1 MGGRDEKPEIY
12 KRQFID
18 RLTNPNVYYYP
29 KVNWELIIED
39 LEETCTLSGGR
50 GIRYYE
56 VPISFDIETTSF
68 LSSQLEK
75 CACMYAWGCSING
88 NVILG
93 RTWEQWQEV
102 YDKIVEIF
110 SPDDK
115 NRVII
120 YIQNL
125 AYEFQFMCKRF
136 NWRRVFALKERKPI
150 SCLTEEFIEFRCS
163 YMLSG
168 FSLEKIGENLQ
179 RYKVKKL
186 VGELDYSLMRHH
198 DTPLTER
205 EWQYL
210 INDVQVVVAYIKET
224 AENDGGFNK
233 IPLTKTGYVRNYC
246 RAKCFKYKYYRKL
259 MNILTVDPDEYKQ
272 LKRAFA
278 GGFTHANWHFA
289 QRTLYNMDSFDF
301 TSSYP
306 YVMVAEKFPMSRAR
320 MVTPQSDKEFRQYL
334 KNYCCLFDIEVLEL
348 DGWEAPDHIISRAKC
363 RIAENVVVNNGRIIT
378 ADRIITTMTE
388 VDFES
393 FEHFYKFSNY
403 RVADMRIYEKQYLPT
418 PLVAAVLELYGD
430 KTELKDVEGK
440 EVEYMKSKGMIN
452 SAYGMCV
459 TDIVRDEDT
468 FDDEWTKTESN
479 VNDAIE
485 KYNTSKRRFLFYPW
499 GVWVTAYARRNLY
512 TGIDEFQDDYVYSD
526 TDSVKVLNYQNHQE
540 YLDYYNSVV
549 EEKLRAACSQHRIPF
564 EATRPKTIKGVEK
577 PLGIWDY
584 DGHYTRFKTLGAKR
598 YMTEKNGKINIT
610 VAGLSKT
617 HAVPYI
623 KKLAD
628 EQGTSMFNVFDEGLY
643 IPGEYTGK
651 QVHTYNDHEFSSQLE
666 DYLGNVA
673 EVHEYS
679 SIHLAPADYSLSLA
693 AEYIDLLK
701 GIYTETE

>member
-1 MGGRDEKPEIY
+1 MDGKEFQLK
-12 KRQFID
+12 
-18 RLTNPNVYYYP
+18 LTNPNVYHYP
-29 KVNWELIIED
+29 DVNWDLIIED
-39 LEETCTLSGGR
+39 LEETCTISGGR
-50 GIRYYE
+50 GIHYYE

-68 LSSQLEK
+68 NSSQLEK

-88 NVILG
+88 NVVLG
-93 RTWEQWQEV
+93 RTWEQLIEV
-102 YDKIVEIF
+102 YEKIVEIF

-115 NRVII
+115 NRVLI

-150 SCLTEEFIEFRCS
+150 SCLTEEFVEFRCS

-198 DTPLTER
+198 ETPLTER

-210 INDVQVVVAYIKET
+210 INDVQVVVAYIQET
-224 AENDGGFNK
+224 AENDGGYHK

-246 RAKCFKYKYYRKL
+246 REKCFKYKYYRKL
-259 MNILTVDPDEYKQ
+259 MKILTVDPDEYKQ

-306 YVMVAEKFPMSRAR
+306 YVMVSEKFPMSKAR
-320 MVTPQSDKEFRQYL
+320 LVIPQSDKEFRRYL
-334 KNYCCLFDIEVLEL
+334 KNYCCLFDIEVLDV
-348 DGWEAPDHIISRAKC
+348 DGWDAPDHILSRAKC

-378 ADRIITTMTE
+378 ADRVVTTMTE

-393 FEHFYKFSNY
+393 FERFYKFSNY

-418 PLVAAVLELYGD
+418 PLVAAILELYRD

-459 TDIVRDEDT
+459 TDIVRNEDT
-468 FDDEWTKTESN
+468 FEDEWTSTEPN
-479 VNDAIE
+479 INEAID
-485 KYNTSKRRFLFYPW
+485 KYNNSKRRFLFYPW

-526 TDSVKVLNYQNHQE
+526 TDSVKVLNYQDHQE

-549 EEKLRAACSQHRIPF
+549 EEKLRAACAQHRIPF

-598 YMTEKNGKINIT
+598 YMTEKDDKINIT
-610 VAGLSKT
+610 VAGLSKI
-617 HAVPYI
+617 HAVPYL
-623 KKLAD
+623 KQLAE
-628 EQGTSMFNVFDEGLY
+628 EQNRSMFDVFQEGLY
-643 IPGEYTGK
+643 VPGEYTGK
-651 QVHTYNDHEFSSQLE
+651 QVHTYNDFEFSSQLE

-701 GIYTETE
+701 GIYTVTE

>member
-1 MGGRDEKPEIY
+1 MDGKEFQLK
-12 KRQFID
+12 
-18 RLTNPNVYYYP
+18 LTSPNVYHYP
-29 KVNWELIIED
+29 DVNWDLIIED

-50 GIRYYE
+50 GIHYYE

-68 LSSQLEK
+68 NSSQLEK

-93 RTWEQWQEV
+93 RTWEQWKEV

-115 NRVII
+115 NRLLI

-136 NWRRVFALKERKPI
+136 NWSRVFALKERKPI
-150 SCLTEEFIEFRCS
+150 SCLTEEFVEFRCS

-198 DTPLTER
+198 ETPLTER

-210 INDVQVVVAYIKET
+210 INDVQVVVAYIQET
-224 AENDGGFNK
+224 AENDGGYHK

-246 RAKCFKYKYYRKL
+246 REKCFKYKYYRKL
-259 MNILTVDPDEYKQ
+259 MKVLTVEPDEYKQ

-306 YVMVAEKFPMSRAR
+306 YVMVSEKFPMSKAR
-320 MVTPQSDKEFRQYL
+320 LVIPQSDKEFRRYL
-334 KNYCCLFDIEVLEL
+334 KNYCCLFDIEVLDV
-348 DGWEAPDHIISRAKC
+348 DGWDAPDHILSRAKC

-378 ADRIITTMTE
+378 ADRVVTTMTE

-393 FEHFYKFSNY
+393 FERFYKFSDY

-418 PLVAAVLELYGD
+418 PLVAAILELYKD

-459 TDIVRDEDT
+459 TDIVRNEDT
-468 FDDEWTKTESN
+468 FEDEWTSTEPN
-479 VNDAIE
+479 INEAID
-485 KYNTSKRRFLFYPW
+485 KYNNSKRRFLFYPW

-526 TDSVKVLNYQNHQE
+526 TDSVKVLNYQAHQE

-549 EEKLRAACSQHRIPF
+549 EEKLLAACSQHRIPF

-598 YMTEKNGKINIT
+598 YMTEKDGKINIT
-610 VAGLSKT
+610 VAGLSKI
-617 HAVPYI
+617 HAVPYL
-623 KKLAD
+623 KQLAE
-628 EQGTSMFNVFDEGLY
+628 EQNKSMFDVFQEGLY
-643 IPGEYTGK
+643 VPGEHTGK
-651 QVHTYNDHEFSSQLE
+651 QVHTYNDFEFSSQLE

-701 GIYTETE
+701 GIYTVTE

>member
-1 MGGRDEKPEIY
+1 MDEKE
-12 KRQFID
+12 RFNN
-18 RLTNPNVYYYP
+18 RLINPNVYHYP
-29 KVNWELIIED
+29 DVNWDLIIED

-50 GIRYYE
+50 GIHYYE

-93 RTWEQWQEV
+93 RTWEQLIEV
-102 YDKIVEIF
+102 YEKIVEIF

-115 NRVII
+115 NRVLI

-150 SCLTEEFIEFRCS
+150 SCLTEEFVEFRCS

-198 DTPLTER
+198 ETPLTER

-210 INDVQVVVAYIKET
+210 INDVQVVVAYIQET
-224 AENDGGFNK
+224 AENDGGYHK

-246 RAKCFKYKYYRKL
+246 REKCFKYKYYRKL
-259 MNILTVDPDEYKQ
+259 MKILTVEPDEYKQ

-306 YVMVAEKFPMSRAR
+306 YVMVSEKFPMSKAR
-320 MVTPQSDKEFRQYL
+320 LVIPQSDQEFRRYL
-334 KNYCCLFDIEVLEL
+334 KNYCCLFDIEILDV
-348 DGWEAPDHIISRAKC
+348 DGWDAPDHILSRAKC

-378 ADRIITTMTE
+378 ADRVVTTMTE

-393 FEHFYKFSNY
+393 FERFYKFSNY

-418 PLVAAVLELYGD
+418 PLVAAILELYRD

-459 TDIVRDEDT
+459 TDIVRNEDT
-468 FDDEWTKTESN
+468 FEDEWTSTEPN
-479 VNDAIE
+479 INEAID
-485 KYNTSKRRFLFYPW
+485 KYNNSKRRFLFYPW

-526 TDSVKVLNYQNHQE
+526 TDSVKVLNYQNHQA

-549 EEKLRAACSQHRIPF
+549 EEKLRAACAQHRIPF

-598 YMTEKNGKINIT
+598 YMTEKDGKINIT
-610 VAGLSKT
+610 VAGLNKI
-617 HAVPYI
+617 HAVPYL
-623 KKLAD
+623 KQLAE
-628 EQGTSMFNVFDEGLY
+628 EQNKTMFDVFQEGLY
-643 IPGEYTGK
+643 VPGEYTGK
-651 QVHTYNDHEFSSQLE
+651 QVHTYNDFEFSSQLE

-701 GIYTETE
+701 GIYTVTE

>member
-1 MGGRDEKPEIY
+1 MDEKEW
-12 KRQFID
+12 FNN
-18 RLTNPNVYYYP
+18 RLTNPNVYHYP
-29 KVNWELIIED
+29 DVNWDLIIED

-50 GIRYYE
+50 GIHYYE

-186 VGELDYSLMRHH
+186 VGDLDYSLMRHH
-198 DTPLTER
+198 ETPLTER

-246 RAKCFKYKYYRKL
+246 REKCFKYKYYRKL
-259 MNILTVDPDEYKQ
+259 MNVLTVDPDEYKQ

-306 YVMVAEKFPMSRAR
+306 YVMVAEKFPMSKAR

-334 KNYCCLFDIEVLEL
+334 KKYCCLFDIEVLDL
-348 DGWEAPDHIISRAKC
+348 DGWDAPDHIISRAKC

-418 PLVAAVLELYGD
+418 PFVSAILELYQD
-430 KTELKDVEGK
+430 KTELKDVDGK

-468 FDDEWTKTESN
+468 FDDEWTKTEPN

-549 EEKLRAACSQHRIPF
+549 EEKLRAACTQHRIPF

-610 VAGLSKT
+610 VAGLSKI

-623 KKLAD
+623 KQLAD

-651 QVHTYNDHEFSSQLE
+651 QVHTYNDNEFSSQLE